1 MKYSCTI
8 LLATGWR
15 SRLLIVRAIPYQGA
29 PFLYRT
35 SFDVVVAEE
44 KEEKKNIGEG
54 LVCTTIVL
62 VNGQFGPGPGPAPDG
77 SGDPSPS
84 QQPNGTNTC
93 RDHPDICRYRQE
105 LKAWQDRQVDN
116 GTGICP
122 RDRLL
127 FAPMR
132 FCAGLGGC
140 VVGAD
145 CQHWTGLKCL
155 PNTVFCPAA
164 NMCIPTSIASSCNN
178 GTIVCSEEEDS
189 YFAYAASTSH
199 LNQADCIACGRSECR
214 KTLGTLR
221 CRQDEIA
228 YCPTLRQCIPANDS
242 CEGFSSLG
250 ASPQPPTELPTD
262 EPRTEESRGEEPQT
276 EDPRMEEART
286 EEPLGGKPRT
296 EEPPMEEPRTEAP
309 RTEGPQT
316 ERPPMEG
323 GRTEGPP
330 MEGGRTEGPPMEGP
344 RTEELRGEER
354 RTEGPRME
362 GPRTEEPPMEGPRTE
377 GPRGEERR
385 TEEPPMEERRTEEP
399 RGEERRTEGPRGE
412 ERRTEEPPM
421 EERRTEGPRGEERRT
436 EEPLMEE
443 QRTEE
448 PPMEERR
455 TEEPPMEERRTEEP
469 PMEERRTEGPRGEE
483 RRTEEPLMEEQ
494 RTEGPRGEERRTEGP
509 RGEERRTEGPRG
521 EERRTEEPP
530 MEGPRTEGP
539 RMEGPRTEEPRGEE
553 PWTEDPHNNC
563 TMVFCAERGRCVPRD
578 GSCHGD
584 GKGVTCLPGQAFNLE
599 AGKCVWAEKK
609 GGVTC
614 GNGEVFNAAFGTCVS
629 ATLLV
634 NTETYTCEVGEVF
647 SADVGSCVPDRAFLP
662 DDTWT
667 ASCGPGQAFN
677 LEVERCVP
685 ATPLAQ
691 DNIGAISCPQGQ
703 VFNLE
708 VERCVP
714 ETPRA
719 QDNTGAISCPQGQA
733 FNLEVERC
741 VPATPRAQDNIG
753 AISCPQGQSFCLQT
767 GRCVPDDCTT
777 ATVNKKS
784 AVICSENEI
793 FFMPENRCV
802 RLMPTASTNDDKITC
817 RENEVFD
824 MQGGRCTPVPGK
836 LTAASKEGTVT
847 CSKNEFFSLASGGC
861 VPRDPVMSSGHV
873 PCAVG
878 EVYCLSAGRCMPAS
892 GDCNAGGRR
901 PTAEAKPPRGR
912 DDEAEP
918 FVCSGK
924 EVFCLSAGGCV
935 SKTFCLKERQPDPQ
949 TACGNNEAFCLST
962 GFCVRNCSDSRKDPR
977 TEESPGDYAEVS
989 VTPTEGGRP
998 GNKGPGKNGPDAKP
1012 GGEENEEKQI
1022 ECGRREVQVHVPD
1035 DGDCTSLCAAPGDE
1049 DGPLGIIEKEGGGM
1063 FSLQL
1068 CYTNK
1073 TVRQPSPEAAP
1084 APGSRTPREAG
1095 GDRVESRQLKD
1106 LFKVCDPTGSDAT
1119 PPPSKQCLAE
1129 PPVLVFRYDT
1139 SYALSAAKDR
1149 AAKVITKMS
1158 GNAPWKD
1165 LRISGARLSLNQY
1178 IGFQPSSTTRGT
1190 VGIDISVQSGDRL
1203 GEHRRFTFK
1212 VIDNGVNDPPVITV
1226 QREYVAPSVP
1236 HDLAGWDGFEVAH
1249 MMRRFVTDEEQED
1262 VGAAV
1267 VLNELPSSEIG
1278 VWKVSYS
1285 GAPDRFEE
1293 LVPPTRVTRD
1303 ASPRVERL
1311 ALLRPSARVK
1321 YVPSAANGHWSFIE
1335 ARQKTGLTIRAW
1347 DATTFDGEQ
1356 VITYNPTCPAS
1367 EACGGSNSISRE
1379 KVQVIIERLGCDG
1392 RGGSGATEDSCGVC
1406 GGDGTSC
1413 QDCNGDVD
1421 GSAVYNKCGQCTGG
1435 NTGKD
1440 ISFGLDCAEKCGL
1453 FETNELLGKC
1463 LPMGTRVAADCAGA
1477 FGLVN
1482 RAFENECGHCVGGST
1497 RKAADFGK
1505 NECGNC
1511 DDTLDCVDC
1520 EGVVGGGKQEDGC
1533 GECLDPSDPNFNKG
1547 CISLSGVTP
1556 RILKAGAQTTV
1567 TVSGSGL
1574 QRLVNAKCTITSVG
1588 KGTKGELDDVR
1599 LSQKNWR
1606 DQTFELRFQAPRS
1619 AGEFDLSC
1627 DLSGRDGTL
1636 VTKALDRDNR
1646 IIILPSEGIQIT
1658 SVQPDNTEIGG
1669 AAPRTVTVTGQGLVD
1684 TGDAWCYARHKRTTI
1699 QVPAQIISAT
1709 EATCSLPPSE
1719 KSVRVKIGVTLEK
1732 LGDSKGRGT
1741 EDYSGAWFEYRAAAP
1756 RLDFARFSDNLA
1768 SVAVVFDKAIEG
1780 PRECRGLFDRASVE
1794 KFGSAKCRIVNGNT
1808 IVAILGK
1815 EATLRPGDRITLKE
1829 DAITVRMS
1837 EAGAAAAG
1845 SVEVLAPQTASI
1857 PRVELIARPPKV
1869 DACTCLKLE
1878 ARSRNTG
1885 GRAVTHRWTV
1895 EVDDASVDMTDL
1907 EARLSGTTDDRL
1919 RLCNDQ
1925 GLLEQDKRYTF
1936 CVSVTNFLSSES
1948 ETSCDTIETLAEVQ
1962 PFTAKI
1968 AGSRRQKTTADRR
1981 LRLQANVMTPPDSC
1995 DQDVDSVTNNLN
2007 FRWELVGSTDF
2018 NLDDFTGT
2026 VASIKEGMKGGKT
2039 YSVRFIAY
2047 SDTYSS
2053 EDTVE
2058 IAVLSRDLQPAIAGK
2073 TITIGSHQNV
2083 TLDGSGSR
2091 DPDNAEGEGIFTW
2104 TCQERD
2110 TGLPCWV
2117 EVDGEPTPLP
2127 LSDLETTNVQGS
2139 MLNPNTWYTFTLTMR
2154 KGNRSASTSVELF
2167 VSPNE
2172 VPQVEVD
2179 PIPEKVNPDKRV
2191 VIQFRLTTTLSDTI
2205 VTLECLDQEGYGY
2218 VDLEQVTANG
2228 LTSRTYRKPAAGQPV
2243 NVVILPDS
2251 LAPNTRYTFRA
2262 TAAHQ
2267 GGEAY
2272 ADVDVVTNAPPSPGS
2287 FQVEPMVG
2295 TAVVDTFTLS
2305 AEGWTDD
2312 EDFALEY
2319 RFSYIGPD
2327 GRTLLLRERAEDSQL
2342 EATLPAGTGDNNTLT
2357 LVVEVFDGRRAST
2370 KLTVEVT
2377 VNPLAEITSDT
2388 VDNVKRDFEENIR
2401 IGDFDKAISMAIS
2414 MVTTGGNLSAALQD
2428 SINELKDQVTNEI
2441 TEKEPQDEEEVD
2453 NALRSLA
2460 GTHQGG
2466 DDMREETREKV
2477 KAFVND
2483 LVDRF
2488 FRVSDELS
2496 ENNNASDSGQAPRRR
2511 KRNVGTNSV
2520 TTPMTTD
2527 QVSDMLLVFDAMLA
2541 SIDESSPD
2549 AVTTKLDFRSTVE
2562 LGMVGMCRGQSY
2574 GGSASVAMSGNVV
2587 VRTDLTL
2594 FDDIADRQ
2602 LLASCDGCS
2611 DDITGTAKIR
2621 LGEDV
2626 AWAYEQW
2633 QCVPES
2639 STICYGACI
2648 GSAQIKF
2655 DPLTDPLSTDVI

>member
-1 MKYSCTI
+1 MGR
-8 LLATGWR
+8 LE
-15 SRLLIVRAIPYQGA
+15 LLILMV
-29 PFLYRT
+29 
-35 SFDVVVAEE
+35 
-44 KEEKKNIGEG
+44 
-54 LVCTTIVL
+54 VCTTIV
-62 VNGQFGPGPGPAPDG
+62 VVSGQFRPGPEPTPHETGH
-77 SGDPSPS
+77 PSPS
-84 QQPNGTNTC
+84 QPPDGTNTC

-122 RDRLL
+122 RDRSLS
-127 FAPMR
+127 APMR

-140 VVGAD
+140 VVGED

-155 PNTVFCPAA
+155 PNTVFCLAA
-164 NMCIPTSIASSCNN
+164 NMCLPTSIASSCNN
-178 GTIVCSEEEDS
+178 GTIVCSEEE
-189 YFAYAASTSH
+189 
-199 LNQADCIACGRSECR
+199 
-214 KTLGTLR
+214 
-221 CRQDEIA
+221 
-228 YCPTLRQCIPANDS
+228 
-242 CEGFSSLG
+242 
-250 ASPQPPTELPTD
+250 
-262 EPRTEESRGEEPQT
+262 
-276 EDPRMEEART
+276 
-286 EEPLGGKPRT
+286 
-296 EEPPMEEPRTEAP
+296 
-309 RTEGPQT
+309 
-316 ERPPMEG
+316 
-323 GRTEGPP
+323 
-330 MEGGRTEGPPMEGP
+330 
-344 RTEELRGEER
+344 
-354 RTEGPRME
+354 
-362 GPRTEEPPMEGPRTE
+362 
-377 GPRGEERR
+377 
-385 TEEPPMEERRTEEP
+385 
-399 RGEERRTEGPRGE
+399 
-412 ERRTEEPPM
+412 
-421 EERRTEGPRGEERRT
+421 
-436 EEPLMEE
+436 
-443 QRTEE
+443 
-448 PPMEERR
+448 
-455 TEEPPMEERRTEEP
+455 
-469 PMEERRTEGPRGEE
+469 
-483 RRTEEPLMEEQ
+483 
-494 RTEGPRGEERRTEGP
+494 
-509 RGEERRTEGPRG
+509 
-521 EERRTEEPP
+521 
-530 MEGPRTEGP
+530 
-539 RMEGPRTEEPRGEE
+539 
-553 PWTEDPHNNC
+553 
-563 TMVFCAERGRCVPRD
+563 VFCAERGRCVPRD

-614 GNGEVFNAAFGTCVS
+614 DNGEVFNAAFGTCVS
-629 ATLLV
+629 ATLLD
-634 NTETYTCEVGEVF
+634 NTDTYTCQVGEVF

-685 ATPLAQ
+685 
-691 DNIGAISCPQGQ
+691 
-703 VFNLE
+703 E
-708 VERCVP
+708 
-714 ETPRA
+714 
-719 QDNTGAISCPQGQA
+719 
-733 FNLEVERC
+733 
-741 VPATPRAQDNIG
+741 TPRAQDNIG
-753 AISCPQGQSFCLQT
+753 AVSCPQGQSFCLAT
-767 GRCVPDDCTT
+767 GRCVPDECTT
-777 ATVNKKS
+777 VTVNKKS
-784 AVICSENEI
+784 EVVCSENEI

-836 LTAASKEGTVT
+836 LTAARKEGTVT

-873 PCAVG
+873 PCEVG

-892 GDCNAGGRR
+892 GDCSAGGRR
-901 PTAEAKPPRGR
+901 PTAEANPPRGR
-912 DDEAEP
+912 DDETEP

-924 EVFCLSAGGCV
+924 EAL
-935 SKTFCLKERQPDPQ
+935 
-949 TACGNNEAFCLST
+949 CLST
-962 GFCVRNCSDSRKDPR
+962 GSCVRNCSDSRKDPR

-998 GNKGPGKNGPDAKP
+998 GNKGPGKNGPNAKP
-1012 GGEENEEKQI
+1012 GGEENEEKI

-1035 DGDCTSLCAAPGDE
+1035 DGDCTSLCAAQGDE
-1049 DGPLGIIEKEGGGM
+1049 DGPLGIIEKEGDGM

-1073 TVRQPSPEAAP
+1073 TARQPTPETGARGAA
-1084 APGSRTPREAG
+1084 GHG
-1095 GDRVESRQLKD
+1095 IESRQLKD
-1106 LFKVCDPTGSDAT
+1106 LFKVCHPTGSDAT
-1119 PPPSKQCLAE
+1119 PPPSTQCLAE

-1149 AAKVITKMS
+1149 AAKVITKMN

-1212 VIDNGVNDPPVITV
+1212 VIDNGVNDPPVITLL
-1226 QREYVAPSVP
+1226 REYVAPSVP

-1293 LVPPTRVTRD
+1293 LVPPTRVPRD

-1356 VITYNPTCPAS
+1356 VITYDPTCPAS
-1367 EACGGSNSISRE
+1367 EACGGSNSISRA

-1482 RAFENECGHCVGGST
+1482 RAFENECGHCVGGNT

-1669 AAPRTVTVTGQGLVD
+1669 AAPRMVTVTGQGLVD

-1907 EARLSGTTDDRL
+1907 QARLSGTTDDRL

-2026 VASIKEGMKGGKT
+2026 VASITGGMKGGKT

-2058 IAVLSRDLQPAIAGK
+2058 IAVRSRDLQPAIAGK

-2104 TCQERD
+2104 TCQEKD
-2110 TGLPCWV
+2110 TDLPCWV
-2117 EVDGEPTPLP
+2117 EVGGEPTPLP

-2191 VIQFRLTTTLSDTI
+2191 VIQFRLTTTLPDTI

-2228 LTSRTYRKPAAGQPV
+2228 LTSKTYRKPAAGQPV

-2370 KLTVEVT
+2370 KLTVDVT

-2496 ENNNASDSGQAPRRR
+2496 ENNNASDGGQAPRRR
-2511 KRNVGTNSV
+2511 KRNAETNTV

-2655 DPLTDPLSTDVI
+2655 DPLTDPLSTDVIRSDLVLMDLVSPLSDLRTRLAGLRDPLVLDIPATGAMPDGTYTLECRRWSGNEWTTTGCSTNLVPRDVGGVPYVTCSCTHMGGYYALFEGEYVAPTTPAPVTPPPEKNAIEFTFVQNCSVVTSGDEAGFLASFHGFIAEKMRVSTSRVRNLAILDVVGVGCICSYDLLETTDPSETINFYAVDTIAEAMWKGYLGATSPNGTPLDIYRSSLLQDGGMVNPAKTAPIQKPATPGEIVAGLVCGVFLFLIMLGLSFCFARAVAGNPSSKVDVTPPPSPPGTARREAFVAGGSSQPSGRMETYPRNLEKSGFHV